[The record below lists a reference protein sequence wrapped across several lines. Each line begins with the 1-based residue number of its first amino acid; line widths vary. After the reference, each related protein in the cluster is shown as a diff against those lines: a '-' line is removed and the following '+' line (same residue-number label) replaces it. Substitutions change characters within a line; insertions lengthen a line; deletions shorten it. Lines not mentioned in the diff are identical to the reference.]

1 MDYHGIYTFIRL
13 KGLCFSDRTHSRQ
26 RPPFPS
32 PRRKQ
37 TGGHSHRPGSGA
49 GTLTIKTLKNLMG
62 VKMNPVFIIMCER
75 EKHTMYSG
83 GTLSLSFS
91 GILTSVIAFKRPVLN
106 DSLTAQASLPSGF
119 ICNSHPSLWSGNSDR
134 ASSGLLSRC
143 KKCPPHKD
151 LDTICKPC
159 NCSPSK
165 KHTFKIIQRL

>member
-1 MDYHGIYTFIRL
+1 
-13 KGLCFSDRTHSRQ
+13 
-26 RPPFPS
+26 
-32 PRRKQ
+32 
-37 TGGHSHRPGSGA
+37 
-49 GTLTIKTLKNLMG
+49 
-62 VKMNPVFIIMCER
+62 MCER

-106 DSLTAQASLPSGF
+106 DSSTAQASLPSGF

-159 NCSPSK
+159 NCSHQKKTCIQNHSK
-165 KHTFKIIQRL
+165 TLMIFCLTNWVMWLKQCHKPPMGNGEFGKHTTYIWWIWGWGDLVISCIGLIGSAETGIHPQTTGLV